1 MILNRFYLSNKK
13 EFHDPE
19 PILSGIS
26 NPKFVYEFQ
35 ATDKKLPLPC
45 AIMNRVRQMAWEP
58 FKTVWNHV
66 SDRWYFLIKYKSKNS
81 HYYILKKNTHFEG

>member
-35 ATDKKLPLPC
+35 ATDKKLPLPY
-45 AIMNRVRQMAWEP
+45 AIMNRGRQMAWAP
-58 FKTVWNHV
+58 FKNRLELCFRQIIF
-66 SDRWYFLIKYKSKNS
+66 SYK
-81 HYYILKKNTHFEG
+81 I